1 MTSTTVSRG
10 RTDTQV
16 LWLQLLTLG
25 WMLLECSASLLASV
39 QAKSVSLLAFGSDSL
54 VELISA
60 TVVLLQFSSRWQIGQ
75 ARAARACGSLLY
87 VLAGIVTLISIV
99 GFIYNLQSDTSELGM
114 AIAAG
119 ALLFMPILARLK
131 RNAAIRLGNRA
142 LRADAVQSATCA
154 YLAAITFS
162 GLLLRSFL
170 DLRWLDQV
178 AALVAVPIL
187 VVEARRARKGDP
199 CSCC

>member
-1 MTSTTVSRG
+1 MATTTVSRG
-10 RTDTQV
+10 RADTQV
-16 LWLQLLTLG
+16 LWLQFLTLG
-25 WMLLECSASLLASV
+25 WMLLECSVSLSASL

-60 TVVLLQFSSRWQIGQ
+60 AVVLLQFSSRWQIGQ

-87 VLAGIVTLISIV
+87 LLAGIVTLISIG
-99 GFIYNLQSDTSELGM
+99 GFVYKLQSDTSKLGM
-114 AIAAG
+114 AITAG

-131 RNAAIRLGNRA
+131 RDAAIRLGSRA

-154 YLAAITFS
+154 YLAAITLS

-170 DLRWLDQV
+170 GFRWLDQV
-178 AALVAVPIL
+178 AAFVAVPIL
-187 VVEARRARKGDP
+187 IVEARRARKGQV
-199 CSCC
+199 CSRC